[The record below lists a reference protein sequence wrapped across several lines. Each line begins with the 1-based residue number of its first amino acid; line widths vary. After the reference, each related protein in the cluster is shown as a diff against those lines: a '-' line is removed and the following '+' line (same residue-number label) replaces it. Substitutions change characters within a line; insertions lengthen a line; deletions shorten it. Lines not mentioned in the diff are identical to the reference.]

1 MPLKNYTTQISAMKS
16 IGEIQGKL
24 IAHGAKDINL
34 HLGDDRE
41 PESLY
46 FSVDVG
52 EGTNLPFRLP
62 ANVNK
67 VATLLSQMGDPNY
80 RKYDQKYQRQRAERI
95 KKQAAMTAW
104 RTIKDWVDAQLA
116 IIETEMV
123 TIEEVFF
130 PYMMVKDG
138 QYTLFEV
145 FKDRGFLLTEGRG
158 Q

>member
-62 ANVNK
+62 QWLP
-67 VATLLSQMGDPNY
+67 LLLRPEAGQRTAQDEISG
-80 RKYDQKYQRQRAERI
+80 KQK
-95 KKQAAMTAW
+95 
-104 RTIKDWVDAQLA
+104 LA
-116 IIETEMV
+116 
-123 TIEEVFF
+123 
-130 PYMMVKDG
+130 DRRC
-138 QYTLFEV
+138 FEAI
-145 FKDRGFLLTEGRG
+145 FKSRY
-158 Q
+158 